1 MSQFI
6 TMLDAL
12 AVAVQT
18 LADGGGPFWAHDEV
32 ESADEKNRALRVTT
46 DPGPADS
53 SEYQQDDK

>member
-18 LADGGGPFWAHDEV
+18 LADGGGPFWEPTVPVREDAKNSGLEV
-32 ESADEKNRALRVTT
+32 SRDSKR
-46 DPGPADS
+46 DDS
-53 SEYQQDDK
+53 SEYPEAEN

>member
-18 LADGGGPFWAHDEV
+18 LADGGGPFWAHDEA
-32 ESADEKNRALRVTT
+32 ESADGKNRALRVSTESESE
-46 DPGPADS
+46 GS